1 MDPPVPI
8 PNTVVKHFS
17 ADDTRLETVWENKPL
32 PGLFPT
38 FARRW
43 GFLYYFS
50 PFLAVNPRELVRW
63 VVDHPALWQQS
74 GPSNTADDRR
84 SECLSELQAVTPE

>member
-1 MDPPVPI
+1 
-8 PNTVVKHFS
+8 VKHFS

-43 GFLYYFS
+43 GFLF
-50 PFLAVNPRELVRW
+50 
-63 VVDHPALWQQS
+63 
-74 GPSNTADDRR
+74 
-84 SECLSELQAVTPE
+84 